1 MVRVRARATCFIDN
15 KLRQAGSEF
24 DYTGELSDILVPLE
38 DEEPVEVPQTP
49 AKKKAKKKA
58 AKKKLPKK
66 EE

>member
-1 MVRVRARATCFIDN
+1 MVRVRTGLKCFVGGM
-15 KLRQAGSEF
+15 LREAGSEF
-24 DYTGELSDILVPLE
+24 DHDGDLASYMTVVE

-58 AKKKLPKK
+58 AKKKLPKT